1 MPSHCG
7 HKSCAARCFELMKYR
22 ADIDGLRAVA
32 VISVVIFH
40 AFPNALKGGF
50 IGVDIFF
57 VISGYLISNIILMG
71 LKSDKF
77 SFVDFYWRR
86 IKRIFPT
93 LCIVL
98 LSCVIFG
105 WFALLADEY
114 AQLGK
119 HIAGGAGFIS
129 NYLLMQEAG
138 YFDKAAEVKPL
149 LHLWSL
155 GIEEQFYL
163 VWPLCLWLAWR
174 RGWNLFAVIVGLA
187 ITSAGLNVARVHGHI
202 TEVFFAPHTRFW
214 ELLVGALLAYFA
226 LQSNIVVAESCKS
239 NRSQENIKSFM
250 GLALLVTGFLLI
262 TKQKAFPGWWATLP
276 VMGAAMVISAG
287 SSAWVNRYILSNRV
301 FVWFGLISFP
311 LYLWHWPILSFARI
325 MGNEEPSVEIRCAA
339 VAISVLFAWV
349 CYQFVEKPIRN
360 GKNDKFKVIALVS
373 CMVALGLMGFAIY
386 KTGGHTY
393 YNQQLIK
400 NTEQFD
406 YPAVVPETKDCPNS
420 VFGTQ
425 GGHRCVVNGMHK
437 PSNTVLVGDSHA
449 AFLFPVFKSAFSEI
463 NLLQAA
469 GAACPPFFNVA
480 SYQNGFPDEC
490 AISMTAAL
498 TQIEATD
505 AIQNIIM
512 TMRGPLQI
520 TGKGFGVAEGDFHN
534 RRLTLTT
541 QPDIHDFSVVFEKAM
556 TETMTRLVNKKK
568 RIIFLI
574 DYPELGFDPQT
585 CINTRPLKLFN
596 KPLKY
601 PCAVPLADYEQ
612 RSKAY
617 RQIIAKALK
626 NFPEVQVVDI
636 PAKLCDQQ
644 WCWAEKDNR
653 MLYSD
658 NNHPSVLGGQYI
670 VQDVIEKLR
679 LLDGKK

>member
-1 MPSHCG
+1 MH
-7 HKSCAARCFELMKYR
+7 YR

-32 VISVVIFH
+32 VLSVVIFH
-40 AFPNALKGGF
+40 AFPNVLKGGF
-50 IGVDIFF
+50 IGVDVFF
-57 VISGYLISNIILMG
+57 VISGYLISNIILRG
-71 LKSDKF
+71 LKSDDF

-98 LSCVIFG
+98 ISCAIFG

-129 NYLLMQEAG
+129 NFLLLQEAG

-155 GIEEQFYL
+155 GIEEQFYMI
-163 VWPLCLWLAWR
+163 WPLCLWLAWN
-174 RGWNLFAVIVGLA
+174 RGVKIFAVIATIAFL
-187 ITSAGLNVARVHGHI
+187 SALMNVARVHGHI
-202 TEVFFAPHTRFW
+202 AEVFFAPHTRFW

-226 LQSNIVVAESCKS
+226 LRSNAVTAEHDKS
-239 NRSQENIKSFM
+239 SRIKENIKSLM
-250 GLALLVTGFLLI
+250 GVALLLLGFLLI
-262 TKQKAFPGWWATLP
+262 TKQKAFPGWWAMLP

-287 SSAWVNRYILSNRV
+287 STAWVNRYILSNRV

-325 MGNEEPSVEIRCAA
+325 LANEVPSVEIRCAA
-339 VAISVLFAWV
+339 IAISVLLAWM

-360 GKNDKFKVIALVS
+360 GKNEKFKVIALVLS
-373 CMVALGLMGFAIY
+373 LVAIGSVGFGIY
-386 KTGGHTY
+386 KIGGHTY
-393 YNQQLIK
+393 YNQQLIQ
-400 NTEQFD
+400 NNAQFD

-420 VFGTQ
+420 VFNNQAGN
-425 GGHRCVVNGMHK
+425 RCVVNGLRK

-449 AFLFPVFKSAFSEI
+449 AFLFPVFKSAFNEI
-463 NLLQAA
+463 NLLQAT

-490 AISMTAAL
+490 AASMTAVL

-505 AIQNIIM
+505 SMQNIIM

-520 TGKGFGVAEGDFHN
+520 SGKGFGSAEGDFHD
-534 RRLTLTT
+534 RKLSLTT
-541 QPDIHDFSVVFEKAM
+541 HPDVYDFSVVFEKAM
-556 TETMTRLVNKKK
+556 TETVTRLVNKKK

-574 DYPELGFDPQT
+574 DYPEMGFDPQT

-617 RQIIAKALK
+617 RQIVAKVLK

-644 WCWAEKDNR
+644 WCWAEKDGK

-670 VQDVIEKLR
+670 VKDVIEKLR
-679 LLDGKK
+679 LFDSKN